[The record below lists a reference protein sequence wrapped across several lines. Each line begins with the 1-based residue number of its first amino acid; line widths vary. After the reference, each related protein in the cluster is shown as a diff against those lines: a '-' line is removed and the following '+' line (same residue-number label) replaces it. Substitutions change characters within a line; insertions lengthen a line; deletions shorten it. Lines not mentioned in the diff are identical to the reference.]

1 MTNNLKLGSP
11 LGGSCRDIS
20 TKAPVCWL
28 MAFTFSPPVGPW
40 LVKGWQVQTE
50 PGRERAEP

>member
-50 PGRERAEP
+50 PGREGAEP